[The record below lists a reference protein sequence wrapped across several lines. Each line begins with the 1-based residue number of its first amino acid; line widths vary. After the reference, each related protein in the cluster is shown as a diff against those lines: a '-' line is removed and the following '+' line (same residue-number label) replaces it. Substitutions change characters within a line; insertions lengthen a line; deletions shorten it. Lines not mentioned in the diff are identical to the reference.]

1 MTRKSRQ
8 YIQRHVMC
16 YKNGGGAGGAG
27 GGKGSGGGEPVV
39 TSRNALGGAD
49 VVENDEFRFVAGND
63 GLNDK
68 ATGRRIEAS
77 GNELRMYYTDRF
89 GSEVI
94 NDAGKLERY
103 KDFIAKSRA
112 LASERKPTQQAPERR
127 ESPAERALRKQ
138 KEREY
143 DRKYNEGGEGYN
155 PYRD

>member
-1 MTRKSRQ
+1 MGKSAGS
-8 YIQRHVMC
+8 
-16 YKNGGGAGGAG
+16 KAGGGAGGAG
-27 GGKGSGGGEPVV
+27 KGKPVSGGGGEPVV
-39 TSRNALGGAD
+39 TSRNALGGAS

-68 ATGRRIEAS
+68 ATGRRIEAA
-77 GNELRMYYTDRF
+77 GDELRLYYKDRF
-89 GSEVI
+89 GAEVI
-94 NDAGKLERY
+94 NDAGKLARY

-112 LASERKPTQQAPERR
+112 LAAERKPTQQPTERR
-127 ESPAERALRKQ
+127 ESLAERTTRKQ

>member
-1 MTRKSRQ
+1 MGRGQGSSTSNKG
-8 YIQRHVMC
+8 
-16 YKNGGGAGGAG
+16 GGGAGVKA
-27 GGKGSGGGEPVV
+27 SGGGDPVV
-39 TSRNALGGAD
+39 TSRNALGKAD
-49 VVENDEFRFVAGND
+49 VVENDEFRFVDGNN

-68 ATGRRIEAS
+68 ATGRRIEAF
-77 GNELRMYYTDRF
+77 GNELRMYYKDRF

-103 KDFIAKSRA
+103 NTFLEKSRA
-112 LASERKPTQQAPERR
+112 LAAERKPTTPPKERN
-127 ESPAERALRKQ
+127 ETPAERTVRKQ